1 MALILVV
8 DSDAILSSAL
18 QQAFQRQ
25 GPQMVVA
32 SHALQAESLTGRY
45 STGRLNR
52 DLEDNRF
59 VTSHPEVATDK
70 ERRWYD
76 MLFSAIWSWLRR
88 KEGQDLT
95 EYALIIGLIVILA
108 VGAITL
114 MGTSIQGILSTIASA
129 LNGALGTT

>member
-1 MALILVV
+1 MLVHDNSIQSVTDTAVNCNRAVTVGAMALILVA

-70 ERRWYD
+70 ERR
-76 MLFSAIWSWLRR
+76 
-88 KEGQDLT
+88 
-95 EYALIIGLIVILA
+95 
-108 VGAITL
+108 
-114 MGTSIQGILSTIASA
+114 
-129 LNGALGTT
+129 

>member
-1 MALILVV
+1 
-8 DSDAILSSAL
+8 
-18 QQAFQRQ
+18 
-25 GPQMVVA
+25 
-32 SHALQAESLTGRY
+32 
-45 STGRLNR
+45 
-52 DLEDNRF
+52 
-59 VTSHPEVATDK
+59 
-70 ERRWYD
+70 